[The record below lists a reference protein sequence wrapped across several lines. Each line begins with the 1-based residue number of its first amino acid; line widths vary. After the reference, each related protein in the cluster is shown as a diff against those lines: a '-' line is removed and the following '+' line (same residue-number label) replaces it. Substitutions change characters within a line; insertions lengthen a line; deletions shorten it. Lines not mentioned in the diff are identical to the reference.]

1 MSETRESNVL
11 GPRDQMKNARLPE
24 EAGRGAEVYTPIV
37 TSFLPL
43 SGVSSRGSPG
53 NIEG

>member
-1 MSETRESNVL
+1 MNLANPGLRA
-11 GPRDQMKNARLPE
+11 PRPDEDARLPEE

-43 SGVSSRGSPG
+43 SGVSFIPGLSR
-53 NIEG
+53 ED